1 MRKILLKL
9 PEIVPMANAYPIDLC
24 GLEGEYYQTYADHF
38 AIYLPD
44 RAAWERMV
52 LDEKL
57 RIEHRLRHCQEIV
70 GEGKRLYGVDLSPLL
85 PQHLM
90 DENDLPLCDVA
101 DLDRVSLEAVDA
113 FFHRDVERLIPYAR
127 ATIFRRKRYLRAFY
141 TAFSVLTGNNPP
153 LLFETLDENHRG
165 SYRYEDNQLVVNTLL
180 LVSSDPHTV
189 MRTILHEARHAF
201 QYYAVSHPW
210 RVVLDKGLLYEWE
223 SNISYYF
230 RAGEGFNVYKYQPIE
245 ADADRFARRGAL
257 RE

>member
-1 MRKILLKL
+1 
-9 PEIVPMANAYPIDLC
+9 MANTYPIDLC
-24 GLEGEYYQTYADHF
+24 GLEGEYYQTYAVHF

-44 RAAWERMV
+44 RAAWKRMA

-57 RIEHRLRHCQEIV
+57 RIEHRLRHCQKIV

-90 DENDLPLCDVA
+90 DEYDLPLCDVA
-101 DLDRVSLEAVDA
+101 NLDRVSLEAVDA

-180 LVSSDPHTV
+180 LESDDPRTV
-189 MRTILHEARHAF
+189 MRTILHESRHAF
-201 QYYAVSHPW
+201 QFYAVKHPW
-210 RVVLDKGLLYEWE
+210 RIVGDRSMLYEWE
-223 SNISYYF
+223 MGIANYIRSGDCF
-230 RAGEGFNVYKYQPIE
+230 TAYKCQPLE
-245 ADADRFARRGAL
+245 SDANRFARRGVL

>member
-1 MRKILLKL
+1 M
-9 PEIVPMANAYPIDLC
+9 
-24 GLEGEYYQTYADHF
+24 
-38 AIYLPD
+38 
-44 RAAWERMV
+44 
-52 LDEKL
+52 
-57 RIEHRLRHCQEIV
+57 
-70 GEGKRLYGVDLSPLL
+70 
-85 PQHLM
+85 
-90 DENDLPLCDVA
+90 
-101 DLDRVSLEAVDA
+101 
-113 FFHRDVERLIPYAR
+113 
-127 ATIFRRKRYLRAFY
+127 
-141 TAFSVLTGNNPP
+141 LTGNNPP

-230 RAGEGFNVYKYQPIE
+230 RADEGFNVYKYQPIE
-245 ADADRFARRGAL
+245 ADADRFARRGVL

>member
-1 MRKILLKL
+1 
-9 PEIVPMANAYPIDLC
+9 MANDYPIDLC

-44 RAAWERMV
+44 RAAWERMA

-90 DENDLPLCDVA
+90 DEYDLPLCDVA
-101 DLDRVSLEAVDA
+101 NLDRVSLEAVDA
-113 FFHRDVERLIPYAR
+113 FFHRDAERLIPYAC

-230 RAGEGFNVYKYQPIE
+230 RADEGFNVYKYQPIE
-245 ADADRFARRGAL
+245 ADADRFARRGVL